1 MEVNHT
7 NSQTIAAGILD
18 LRQLC
23 KVNKGK
29 CMLGVMI
36 LHGTLYNV
44 CVLVLMLSFPI
55 GLLYHKVLHI
65 DYHWTILVP
74 PFYPNPLHD

>member
-1 MEVNHT
+1 
-7 NSQTIAAGILD
+7 
-18 LRQLC
+18 
-23 KVNKGK
+23 
-29 CMLGVMI
+29 MLGVMI